1 MLRSGAKAGGPGL
14 DAEARAWLNEREL
27 GEVVRVLGEVGSSL
41 ADLAMLTAEDVEALN
56 LKVTL
61 AASRH
66 VCCVPSDL
74 SVRFWQTL
82 TRRRLRG
89 NLCSLPNSQCSAVPS
104 AALEGC
110 ASRPPAPLFHAR
122 DVESVVLKISRN
134 TLKDWT
140 TLTMFWR
147 LTGSS

>member
-61 AASRH
+61 PASRR

-110 ASRPPAPLFHAR
+110 ASRPPAPLSVPRAR
-122 DVESVVLKISRN
+122 DVTKVS
-134 TLKDWT
+134 W
-140 TLTMFWR
+140 
-147 LTGSS
+147 

>member
-1 MLRSGAKAGGPGL
+1 M
-14 DAEARAWLNEREL
+14 
-27 GEVVRVLGEVGSSL
+27 LGEVGSSL

-61 AASRH
+61 PASRR

-134 TLKDWT
+134 TLKDDSDHV
-140 TLTMFWR
+140 LVPDREQLKMALAQQLSGYR
-147 LTGSS
+147 EP